1 MWELYV
7 RQQLLGSTPDQ
18 DVLHARK
25 VALVH
30 APAQARALRALMDG
44 LDPEEL
50 DVVRRA
56 RNLKGS
62 VPRHRSVSDYRHGTA
77 FEALLGKAYLEARP
91 DRLRILLE
99 QAYVHAQLPAG
110 VSPDGADRVPEESP

>member
-1 MWELYV
+1 M
-7 RQQLLGSTPDQ
+7 RQYLLGTTPDQ
-18 DVLHARK
+18 DALHTRK
-25 VALVH
+25 VSLVH
-30 APAQARALRALMDG
+30 APAQARALRAMMDL
-44 LDPEEL
+44 LDPDEL

-91 DRLRILLE
+91 DRLRFLLE
-99 QAYVHAQLPAG
+99 HALATAQVPSGGALPETG
-110 VSPDGADRVPEESP
+110 PTPEESP